1 MENFNI
7 IGANKPEAGVCEEV
21 SMTAGYHDEL
31 GKLKEE
37 VTTFKV
43 CYDEHLNRTF
53 EQVEP
58 PPNSS
63 LEKPTKK

>member
-7 IGANKPEAGVCEEV
+7 IGANKPEAGVCEKV
-21 SMTAGYHDEL
+21 SMTAVYHDEF

-43 CYDEHLNRTF
+43 C
-53 EQVEP
+53 
-58 PPNSS
+58 
-63 LEKPTKK
+63 